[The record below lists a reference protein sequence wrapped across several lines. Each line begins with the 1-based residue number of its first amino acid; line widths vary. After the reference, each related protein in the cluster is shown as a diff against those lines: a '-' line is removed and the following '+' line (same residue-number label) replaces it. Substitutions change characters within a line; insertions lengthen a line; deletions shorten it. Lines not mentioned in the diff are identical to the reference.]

1 MRSAGLFLAL
11 MLVLAACDS
20 SVVSSDTRAISG
32 GWGMD
37 QTIEFEMPALDST
50 GVYNVFLDIRNNNE
64 YPFNNLFLIVA
75 MDFPNG
81 KIITDTLE
89 YRMARPDG
97 SWLGTGL
104 GSMKEN
110 KLWYKEG
117 VQFLEPGAYRMRIS
131 QAVRNNG
138 EVSGVSQLQ
147 GITDIGYTVEA
158 ASQQ

>member
-1 MRSAGLFLAL
+1 MRRLFLL
-11 MLVLAACDS
+11 FMGT
-20 SVVSSDTRAISG
+20 VVFVGCESNIVTSDTRAITG

-50 GVYNVFLDIRNNNE
+50 GVYNLFVDIRNNND
-64 YPFNNLFLIVA
+64 YPFNNLFLIVS

-81 KIITDTLE
+81 KVITDTLE

-97 SWLGTGL
+97 TWLGSGL
-104 GSMKEN
+104 GSIKEN

-117 VQFLEPGAYRMRIS
+117 VQFSESGVYRMRIS